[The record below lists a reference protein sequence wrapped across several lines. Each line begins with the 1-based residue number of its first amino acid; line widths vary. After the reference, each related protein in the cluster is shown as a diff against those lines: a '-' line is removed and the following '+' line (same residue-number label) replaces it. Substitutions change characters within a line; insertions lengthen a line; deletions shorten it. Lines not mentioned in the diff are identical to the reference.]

1 MLRRFGG
8 GLFACVS
15 WLALGSLL
23 HAKEEVVRPVL
34 QDLGALQSALTAAVE
49 ASKAPGAAWGIQV
62 VSLKTGTVWYAT
74 NSSRLLVPASNS
86 KLFSVALA
94 LDRFGTGH
102 VFTTTLRA
110 GSAPDGGGRVAGDL
124 WIEPGGDPA
133 PGGGV
138 AELAALD
145 PYVAALSKAGVRSI
159 AGGVRIGSGLFDADP
174 FGPGWNWD
182 DLPEAYGA
190 PIGPVVFGGN
200 AAKLVVRGA
209 ARAGEVPVVRIE
221 PVDGIFDVQVSA
233 VTVPTNRPARI
244 QLRRL
249 PGSRRL
255 EVRGEIH
262 PGATHAERMA
272 VPDAPEWFGRA
283 LREALVRGKIPMNG
297 ESVGSGALL
306 PGSVVLARVNSSPMA
321 ELAALCL
328 KPSDNLIAHQLWL
341 HVGADVRRR
350 PRNGEA
356 SGRGDDSERA
366 SAALGR
372 FLAGLGI
379 SANEVTLEEGS
390 GLSRKNLV
398 TPSATV
404 RLLRSMV
411 NHPAGAAYRA
421 ALPVGGVDGTLKSRF
436 TQPGLRGNV
445 MAKTGTLRHVN
456 ALGGYLTTAGGQP
469 LAFAIYVN
477 GFHSADPASS
487 GRAEM
492 DRMVELLARF
502 AGRGPE

>member
-1 MLRRFGG
+1 M
-8 GLFACVS
+8 S
-15 WLALGSLL
+15 
-23 HAKEEVVRPVL
+23 
-34 QDLGALQSALTAAVE
+34 
-49 ASKAPGAAWGIQV
+49 
-62 VSLKTGTVWYAT
+62 
-74 NSSRLLVPASNS
+74 
-86 KLFSVALA
+86 
-94 LDRFGTGH
+94 
-102 VFTTTLRA
+102 
-110 GSAPDGGGRVAGDL
+110 
-124 WIEPGGDPA
+124 
-133 PGGGV
+133 
-138 AELAALD
+138 ELA
-145 PYVAALSKAGVRSI
+145 S
-159 AGGVRIGSGLFDADP
+159 
-174 FGPGWNWD
+174 
-182 DLPEAYGA
+182 
-190 PIGPVVFGGN
+190 
-200 AAKLVVRGA
+200 
-209 ARAGEVPVVRIE
+209 
-221 PVDGIFDVQVSA
+221 
-233 VTVPTNRPARI
+233 
-244 QLRRL
+244 
-249 PGSRRL
+249 
-255 EVRGEIH
+255 
-262 PGATHAERMA
+262 
-272 VPDAPEWFGRA
+272 
-283 LREALVRGKIPMNG
+283 
-297 ESVGSGALL
+297 
-306 PGSVVLARVNSSPMA
+306 
-321 ELAALCL
+321 LCL

-356 SGRGDDSERA
+356 PGRGDDSERA

-421 ALPVGGVDGTLKSRF
+421 ALPVGGVDGTLKGRF

-445 MAKTGTLRHVN
+445 VAKTGTLRHVN

-477 GFHSADPASS
+477 GFQSADPSAS

>member
-1 MLRRFGG
+1 M
-8 GLFACVS
+8 
-15 WLALGSLL
+15 
-23 HAKEEVVRPVL
+23 
-34 QDLGALQSALTAAVE
+34 QSALSAAVE
-49 ASKAPGAAWGIQV
+49 GCKAPGAAWGIQV
-62 VSLKTGTVWYAT
+62 VALKTGAVWYAT
-74 NSSRLLVPASNS
+74 NSGRLFVPASNS

-102 VFTTTLRA
+102 VFTTTFRA
-110 GSAPDGGGRVAGDL
+110 AAAPDGSGRIAGDL
-124 WIEPGGDPA
+124 WLEPGGDPA
-133 PGGGV
+133 PGGGG

-145 PYVAALSKAGVRSI
+145 SLVAALSKAGVRSI
-159 AGGVRIGSGLFDADP
+159 AGGIRIQGGLFDADP

-182 DLPEAYGA
+182 DLPEGYGA
-190 PIGPVVFGGN
+190 PVGPVVFGGN
-200 AAKLVVRGA
+200 AAKVVVRGA
-209 ARAGEVPVVRIE
+209 AKVGEIPVVRIE

-249 PGSRRL
+249 PGARRL

-262 PGATHAERMA
+262 AGATHVERMS
-272 VPDAPEWFGRA
+272 VPDAQEWFGRA
-283 LREALVRGKIPMNG
+283 LREALVRGKIPVSG
-297 ESVGSGALL
+297 DSVGPGTVPPGGAT
-306 PGSVVLARVNSSPMA
+306 LARVDSRSLA
-321 ELAALCL
+321 ELASLCL

-350 PRNGEA
+350 PRGGEVA
-356 SGRGDDSERA
+356 GRGDDSERA
-366 SAALGR
+366 SVALGR
-372 FLAGLGI
+372 FLGGLGI

-398 TPSATV
+398 TPAATV
-404 RLLRSMV
+404 RLLRAMV
-411 NHPAGAAYRA
+411 NHPAGPAYRA
-421 ALPVGGVDGTLKSRF
+421 ALPVGGVDGTLKGRF

-445 MAKTGTLRHVN
+445 VAKTGTLRHVN

-477 GFHSADPASS
+477 GFQSGDPAAS

-502 AGRGPE
+502 SGRGPE